1 MFFLNLSLPEFL
13 GLLGSL
19 SGVVVA
25 LYLLD
30 RMRKKHT
37 VSTLRFFA
45 LSDKPPVLK
54 HRRKLQQPWSLI
66 LQLVSL
72 LLLLLAIAQLRLGS
86 PARSSRD
93 HVLILDSSAWMAA
106 RTGQLRLI
114 DQARAAA
121 RGYVRA
127 LPSSDRVMVVR
138 ADVLATPATLF
149 ESDRQKVQQAIDQTQ
164 PGAAPLN
171 IEQAL
176 DFARQAQRLHSQ
188 QPGEIVFVGAG
199 RVAGEEASLSAPPA
213 NLRFVPI
220 ASPTEHAGLRKVGV
234 RRSLSEPDIWE
245 VFITVKNYGST
256 PRSVPLGIQ
265 FGGAPVGTRRF
276 ELKPGAE
283 ENATFRF
290 KTRAA
295 GWLEARLVTRDAFQ
309 QDDRAVLELPAR
321 KLLPVMVYSAE
332 PELLRPVFTSISGV
346 QATFLPPSSYD
357 SKIQSGIVL
366 LDRFAPPAPPVTASI
381 WMEPPVGRSPI
392 PIRTTEK
399 NAKLKRWRVDH
410 PLGAGLRTKD
420 VEFPSA
426 EIFSVGAGD
435 VAIAEADSGALIVAR
450 PGEPKTVVFGF
461 HPVRAGMKYELTT
474 PLLFA
479 NILRWMA
486 PDVFRT
492 WELTAGTVGTV
503 DAELE
508 SETDPSSIHIAT
520 EDGKQLPFTVEGR
533 TLRFFAG
540 SPGIVRVL
548 TGAREMVY
556 SLTLPQP
563 GDFVWKPSSGK
574 RGLPGGGPAEPAS
587 RDIWQWLAVLGALGL
602 LADWIL
608 YGRMRTRYAPPTEAA
623 RGVHWRKAS

>member
-13 GLLGSL
+13 TILGSL

-30 RMRKKHT
+30 RMRKQHT

-66 LQLVSL
+66 LQLASL
-72 LLLLLAIAQLRLGS
+72 LLLLLAIAQVRLGS

-121 RGYVRA
+121 RAYVRT

-171 IEQAL
+171 IDQAL

-199 RVAGEEASLSAPPA
+199 RVAGDESALSAPPP
-213 NLRFVPI
+213 NLRFIPI
-220 ASPTEHAGLRKVGV
+220 ASTTEHAGLRKVGV
-234 RRSLSEPDIWE
+234 RRSIADPDTWE
-245 VFITVKNYGST
+245 VFITVKNYGAT
-256 PRSVPLGIQ
+256 PRSVPLGVQ
-265 FGGAPVGTRRF
+265 FGGAPVGTHRF
-276 ELKPGAE
+276 ELKPGVE

-290 KTRAA
+290 RTRAG

-321 KLLPVMVYSAE
+321 KLLSVTVYSSA
-332 PELLRPVFTSISGV
+332 PELLRPIFTSIAGV

-357 SKIQSGIVL
+357 PNIKSGIVL
-366 LDRFAPPAPPVTASI
+366 LDRFAPPSLPATESI
-381 WMEPPVGRSPI
+381 WIEPPQGKSPI
-392 PIRTTEK
+392 PVRSTEK
-399 NAKLKRWRVDH
+399 NVKLKRWRIDH
-410 PLGAGLRTKD
+410 PLGAGLRSKD
-420 VEFPSA
+420 LEFPTA
-426 EIFSVGAGD
+426 ELFRAGPDD
-435 VAIAEADSGALIVAR
+435 VAIAESEGGPLIVAR
-450 PGEPKTVVFGF
+450 PGKPKIVVFGF
-461 HPVRAGMKYELTT
+461 HPVRSGMKYELTT

-486 PDVFRT
+486 PDVFRS

-503 DAELE
+503 DVPLE
-508 SETDPSSIHIAT
+508 SEIDPSAIHIAT
-520 EDGKQLPFTVEGR
+520 EDGRRLPFTVEGR

-540 SPGIVRVL
+540 SAGIVRVL
-548 TGAREMVY
+548 TGDREMVY

-563 GDFVWKPSSGK
+563 GDFVWKPASGK
-574 RGLPGGGPAEPAS
+574 RGLPGSGPSEPSS
-587 RDIWQWLAVLGALGL
+587 RDIWQWLALLGGIGL
-602 LADWIL
+602 LVDWIL
-608 YGRMRTRYAPPTEAA
+608 YGRMRTRYMPPSQAERRVA
-623 RGVHWRKAS
+623 WRKAS

>member
-234 RRSLSEPDIWE
+234 RRSLSDPDILE

-366 LDRFAPPAPPVTASI
+366 LDRSAPPAPPVTASI